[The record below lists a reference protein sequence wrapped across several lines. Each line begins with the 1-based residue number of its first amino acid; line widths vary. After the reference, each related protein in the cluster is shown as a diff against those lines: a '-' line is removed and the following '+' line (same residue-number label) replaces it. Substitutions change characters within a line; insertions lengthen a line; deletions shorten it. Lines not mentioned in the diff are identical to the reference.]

1 MIDFTK
7 ILIPDDHAQRL
18 MHHHAL
24 SFQRPINEDTGE
36 YNSRAARIAVYKKMR
51 FEYFPSGRMTL
62 SGSWHKHFTGDHN
75 HSDFS
80 LTEFAECI
88 SSFCHTFELNP
99 DDLKLLQVETGV
111 NISTRLNPD
120 EILKRIVSDWHGET
134 FSRMRQRNYKS
145 IGVELYR
152 AEYGIKVYNKGKQY
166 KLPENLLRFEV
177 KVTTGK
183 YLSRTG
189 FHNLS
194 DLISADAW
202 RSLAGKILNLF
213 DELNISEPSVTHSRL
228 SPSKRTFLSDT
239 ERAIFWQG
247 LTIKQRYKARKRL
260 IKLIELHATND
271 LRIELRESILSKT
284 IDLNCDDELMKMGYV
299 FPNRAELPENENGLC
314 FPDSYNVVNHT
325 TEPQLSQTKYCK
337 TCGRDI
343 SDQRAGSI
351 FCSESKYGKAAK
363 KCRNTDSNPRNNFT
377 RAVARIELN
386 PMLFDHTPFL
396 KLSNK
401 INPCQ

>member
-1 MIDFTK
+1 MIDFAK
-7 ILIPDDHAQRL
+7 ILIPDGHAQRL
-18 MHHHAL
+18 LHHPAL

-80 LTEFAECI
+80 LSQFAGCVHA
-88 SSFCHTFELNP
+88 FCKKFELSP

-120 EILKRIVSDWHGET
+120 EILRRIVSDWHGET

-166 KLPENLLRFEV
+166 KLPDNLLRFEV
-177 KVTTGK
+177 KITTGK

-194 DLISADAW
+194 DLISANAW
-202 RSLAGKILNLF
+202 RSLADKILNLF
-213 DELNISEPSVTHSRL
+213 DELNISEPSIDRARL
-228 SPSKRTFLSDT
+228 SMFKQSFLSDSQS
-239 ERAIFWQG
+239 AIFWQG
-247 LTIKQRYKARKRL
+247 LTVKQRYKARKRL
-260 IKLIELHATND
+260 LKLVDLHAAND
-271 LRIELRESILSKT
+271 LRKELRNSILSKT
-284 IDLNCDDELMKMGYV
+284 KELKMGYV
-299 FPNRAELPENENGLC
+299 FPNRAELSKNENGVC
-314 FPDSYNVVNHT
+314 FTTSYNVVNHDND
-325 TEPQLSQTKYCK
+325 PQVSQTRKCK

-363 KCRNTDSNPRNNFT
+363 KCRNADSNPRNHFA
-377 RAVARIELN
+377 RALSRIESQ
-386 PMLFDHTPFL
+386 PMLFDHRPFL